1 MIGYVER
8 HMMKYYS
15 IFVNRKDCVILI
27 SVTPIGDG
35 DPDVVASKGKE
46 SRPTL
51 DNHQW
56 ISNSYKGDQ
65 LQIVQ
70 EDNETMNGTYIIGVY
85 GFTNTTFSIT
95 FMFEK
100 QGLMMARIGYPTEM
114 TLNTGEYHY
123 LEFL

>member
-27 SVTPIGDG
+27 SVTLIFDG

-46 SRPTL
+46 SRSTL

-56 ISNSYKGDQ
+56 ISNSYKGDE

-70 EDNETMNGTYIIGVY
+70 QDNETMNGTYIIGVY
-85 GFTNTTFSIT
+85 GFTNTPSV
-95 FMFEK
+95 
-100 QGLMMARIGYPTEM
+100 L
-114 TLNTGEYHY
+114 LLY
-123 LEFL
+123 LRNKDL